1 MKKFCLVIYYQRS
14 KWFGPKPSL
23 IFFKGIAYVSE
34 EIETVKEEDDDTA
47 FEDVSLDEND
57 EISNSSSHAENPI
70 QNRFSFLRK
79 KSVMIRKKSGNPPP
93 PSYRSLYMEKDEL
106 S

>member
-1 MKKFCLVIYYQRS
+1 M
-14 KWFGPKPSL
+14 GPISSL
-23 IFFKGIAYVSE
+23 IFFEGIAYVSE

-57 EISNSSSHAENPI
+57 DISPNSENLI

-93 PSYRSLYMEKDEL
+93 PSYRSLYLEKDEP